1 MEKQYQSASY
11 SADELKVMRQLFM
24 SFDHDGS
31 GMIHINQLPGLL
43 GKLGKTDDE
52 VVSMTERASKI
63 AYEQEGQMTFEDFA
77 QVLEE
82 FEDAPRAPA
91 EGPDAKVMEFLRIL
105 EEYRVKCEE
114 EGNYLE
120 AGRAN
125 KQLNVLRKQEEVRQQ
140 KAVLARQL
148 AERQDVQL
156 AHNMQ
161 FSDFNSA
168 WDKYMEEY
176 DGMAQMYIQQMTER
190 HALVLLEYQKQL
202 RHELA
207 GKPPKWSKELL
218 ETRRKQH
225 ILARNKEY
233 AEAEKL
239 KKVSDKVEASERK
252 AMERDQAVQFAR
264 REAKYRLQQQAE
276 LSALLK
282 RIEVRRREHIKQRNL
297 DSKRLL
303 QRNRN
308 VQAVLEAKQTAES
321 SKLFLD
327 IKKSLHTSSFLG
339 PKETPGS
346 SNPGLGATTKGRIAG
361 TKTGQG
367 GGGGRAYGESGY
379 QEQDEGVGEGAGEYE
394 VGMQEEEEEAPFE
407 PAFMTN
413 QGPEFGKN
421 YDEEEEE

>member
-1 MEKQYQSASY
+1 MENYQSNSY
-11 SADELKVMRQLFM
+11 SDDELKVMKQLFM
-24 SFDHDGS
+24 SFDMDGS

-52 VVSMTERASKI
+52 VVQIVEKASGF
-63 AYEQEGQMTFEDFA
+63 AFENDREGLLSFEDFA
-77 QVLEE
+77 ILMEE
-82 FEDAPRAPA
+82 FEDAPRAPT

-125 KQLNVLRKQEEVRQQ
+125 KQLSVLRKQEEARQQ

-148 AERQDVQL
+148 SERQDVQL

-161 FSDFNSA
+161 FSDFNAA

-176 DGMAQMYIQQMTER
+176 DGMAQLYIQQMTER

-202 RHELA
+202 RHDLA

-218 ETRRKQH
+218 EYRRRQH
-225 ILARNKEY
+225 ILARGKEY
-233 AEAEKL
+233 AEAEKI
-239 KKVSDKVEASERK
+239 KKVSDKVEEKERK
-252 AMERDQAVQFAR
+252 GMEREQAVLFAR
-264 REAKYRLQQQAE
+264 REAKYRQQQQAE

-308 VQAVLEAKQTAES
+308 VQAVLESKQGEES
-321 SKLFLD
+321 RKLFAD
-327 IKKSLHTSSFLG
+327 IKKGLMTTAFLG
-339 PKETPGS
+339 VPAGSATPGATAKGGKKGS
-346 SNPGLGATTKGRIAG
+346 SMRMTAEAPSLPPIGREMLA
-361 TKTGQG
+361 
-367 GGGGRAYGESGY
+367 
-379 QEQDEGVGEGAGEYE
+379 EQDEDTEDVDMEGV
-394 VGMQEEEEEAPFE
+394 PFE
-407 PAFMTN
+407 PAFMN
-413 QGPEFGKN
+413 QQAPSFDMEGV
-421 YDEEEEE
+421 

>member
-1 MEKQYQSASY
+1 MTLERPFLVRLLRMEQFQSNSY
-11 SADELKVMRQLFM
+11 SDDELKVMRQLFI
-24 SFDHDGS
+24 SFDMDGT
-31 GMIHINQLPGLL
+31 GRIHINQLPGLL
-43 GKLGKTDDE
+43 AKLGKTNDE
-52 VVSMTERASKI
+52 VVQIVEKASST
-63 AYEQEGQMTFEDFA
+63 AFENDREGLMVFEDF
-77 QVLEE
+77 VILMEE

-91 EGPDAKVMEFLRIL
+91 EGPDQKVMEFLRIL

-125 KQLNVLRKQEEVRQQ
+125 KQLSVLRKQEEARQQ

-148 AERQDVQL
+148 SERQDVQL

-161 FSDFNSA
+161 FSDFNAA

-176 DGMAQMYIQQMTER
+176 DSMAQMYIQQMTER
-190 HALVLLEYQKQL
+190 HAMVLLEYQKQL

-218 ETRRKQH
+218 EYRRKQH

-239 KKVSDKVEASERK
+239 KKVSDKVEEKERK
-252 AMERDQAVQFAR
+252 NMERGQAVMFAR
-264 REAKYRLQQQAE
+264 REAKYRQQQQAE

-308 VQAVLEAKQTAES
+308 VQAVLESKQGEETR
-321 SKLFLD
+321 KLFAD
-327 IKKSLHTSSFLG
+327 IKKSLMTQAFLNG
-339 PKETPGS
+339 PLGS
-346 SNPGLGATTKGRIAG
+346 ANPGETAKRGK
-361 TKTGQG
+361 KTRAPLTASSDMPNLPPIGQEML
-367 GGGGRAYGESGY
+367 A
-379 QEQDEGVGEGAGEYE
+379 
-394 VGMQEEEEEAPFE
+394 EEAAGPEEVDMEKVPFE
-407 PAFMTN
+407 PAFMAN
-413 QGPEFGKN
+413 EGPTFDLGEVN
-421 YDEEEEE
+421 

>member
-1 MEKQYQSASY
+1 MENFQSNSY
-11 SADELKVMRQLFM
+11 SEDELKVMRQMFM
-24 SFDHDGS
+24 SFDAERAGL
-31 GMIHINQLPGLL
+31 IHINQLPLVL
-43 GKLGKTDDE
+43 AKLGKTE
-52 VVSMTERASKI
+52 EEQVAIVEKASTT
-63 AYEQEGQMTFEDFA
+63 AYENDKQGMVSFEEFA
-77 QVLEE
+77 ILLEE
-82 FEDAPRAPA
+82 FEDAPKAPT
-91 EGPDAKVMEFLRIL
+91 EGPDQKVMEFLRIL

-125 KQLNVLRKQEEVRQQ
+125 KQLDVLRKQEEARQQ

-148 AERQDVQL
+148 SERQDVQL

-161 FSDFNSA
+161 FSDFNAA

-176 DGMAQMYIQQMTER
+176 DSMAQMYIQQMTER

-202 RHELA
+202 RQELA

-218 ETRRKQH
+218 EYRRKQH

-239 KKVSDKVEASERK
+239 KKTSDKVEEKERK
-252 AMERDQAVQFAR
+252 MMEREQAVVFAR
-264 REAKYRLQQQAE
+264 REAKYRQQQQAE

-308 VQAVLEAKQTAES
+308 VQSVLETKQAEEAR
-321 SKLFLD
+321 KLFKE
-327 IKKSLHTSSFLG
+327 IKIGLMPDSFLRG
-339 PKETPGS
+339 TAGSATPGAK
-346 SNPGLGATTKGRIAG
+346 PTQTGKRGKKGAMSERASAEPSMLPPI
-361 TKTGQG
+361 GQEMM
-367 GGGGRAYGESGY
+367 AE
-379 QEQDEGVGEGAGEYE
+379 AA
-394 VGMQEEEEEAPFE
+394 EEDMENMPFA
-407 PAFMTN
+407 PAFMANET
-413 QGPEFGKN
+413 PSFEMA
-421 YDEEEEE
+421 DA